1 MVTKGSPP
9 SFVVFETTST
19 SSMHPKFKRRN
30 VSRTRWEVMFL
41 CARGMQML
49 SRSCSE
55 FPDFPEFP
63 DFLRLPSTLFQ
74 PGDDSDE
81 ADDADDADDADAILC
96 SICLISGVTVTVHYN
111 I

>member
-19 SSMHPKFKRRN
+19 SSTHPKFKRRN

-49 SRSCSE
+49 SGCSE
-55 FPDFPEFP
+55 FPDFPDFPEFPEFP
-63 DFLRLPSTLFQ
+63 DFPVFLRLPSTLFQ
-74 PGDDSDE
+74 PGDDS
-81 ADDADDADDADAILC
+81 DDADDADAILC
-96 SICLISGVTVTVHYN
+96 SICLISRITVHYN

>member
-30 VSRTRWEVMFL
+30 VSCTRWEVMFL

-49 SRSCSE
+49 SGSCS
-55 FPDFPEFP
+55 EFP

-81 ADDADDADDADAILC
+81 ADDADDADAILC

>member
-41 CARGMQML
+41 CARGMQIL
-49 SRSCSE
+49 SGSCSE
-55 FPDFPEFP
+55 FPDFPDFPEFP

-74 PGDDSDE
+74 PGDDSD
-81 ADDADDADDADAILC
+81 DADDADAILWC
-96 SICLISGVTVTVHYN
+96 SICLISRITVHYN

>member
-1 MVTKGSPP
+1 MVTKDSPP

-30 VSRTRWEVMFL
+30 ISRTRWEVMFL

-49 SRSCSE
+49 SGSCSE
-55 FPDFPEFP
+55 FPDFPDFP

-74 PGDDSDE
+74 PGDDSD
-81 ADDADDADDADAILC
+81 DSDDADDADAILC
-96 SICLISGVTVTVHYN
+96 SICLISRITVHYN

>member
-30 VSRTRWEVMFL
+30 VSRTRWEVIFL
-41 CARGMQML
+41 YARGMQML
-49 SRSCSE
+49 NGSCS
-55 FPDFPEFP
+55 DFPEFP

-74 PGDDSDE
+74 PGDDSD
-81 ADDADDADDADAILC
+81 DSDDADAILC
-96 SICLISGVTVTVHYN
+96 SICLIARITVHYN

>member
-1 MVTKGSPP
+1 MVTKDSPP

-19 SSMHPKFKRRN
+19 LSMHPKFKCRN

-49 SRSCSE
+49 SGSCSE

-96 SICLISGVTVTVHYN
+96 SICLISRITVHYN